1 MEVRFGRARRQ
12 VIVVQERGKVVS
24 VRMNAIFA
32 EAPLDVAESVAKW
45 MRNGRRSRRACRR
58 LDEWIAEVEPR
69 LQPAREVRLRQ
80 EGEHHDLDPIMN
92 TLLSGEFGSSRFEDP
107 APRITWGRRSS
118 SRPRRSLQLGSY
130 DPETAI
136 IRIHP
141 VLDQPAVPYFFVR
154 YVVFHELLHAV
165 LGDEP
170 AGPGGRRPHH
180 GPRFQRAEQA
190 YEDYDRALRW
200 QDDHIRELMLSART
214 GRPMRRRSGA
224 VTTAGEL
231 AASPHQL
238 LLF

>member
-1 MEVRFGRARRQ
+1 M
-12 VIVVQERGKVVS
+12 VQERDGVLS
-24 VRMNAIFA
+24 VRMNAIFR

-45 MRNGRRSRRACRR
+45 MRNGRRSRRACLR
-58 LDEWIAEVEPR
+58 LDAWIAEIEPR
-69 LQPAREVRLRQ
+69 LEPAREIRLRH

-92 TLLSGEFGSSRFEDP
+92 TLLSSEFCARAFENP
-107 APRITWGRRSS
+107 VPRITWGRRSS

-130 DPETAI
+130 DPETSL

-141 VLDQPAVPYFFVR
+141 VLDQYGVPYFFVR
-154 YVVFHELLHAV
+154 YVVFHELLHAA

-180 GPRFQRAEQA
+180 GPRFRHAEQA